1 MKEKIAK
8 WYKQRLWTKEMVRNA
23 VVKTVLTAAEYQ
35 EITGE
40 EYGEAQFYERLVPT
54 DRRIGGVSGGGAD
67 QKRKINGQGA
77 GPERRANGT
86 VCTAD
91 CRTAGGNGADKQRF
105 VGAGV

>member
-40 EYGEAQFYERLVPT
+40 EYGEA
-54 DRRIGGVSGGGAD
+54 
-67 QKRKINGQGA
+67 
-77 GPERRANGT
+77 
-86 VCTAD
+86 
-91 CRTAGGNGADKQRF
+91 
-105 VGAGV
+105 